1 MLQEDGRERPARVT
15 GRHVD
20 QSTEG
25 PVQQLRLAERAA
37 WQELQRLGER
47 VRAGELLVATPAR
60 TAQLARQREAYRR
73 AQGTWR
79 VARQAL
85 DGCLQGRSVE

>member
-1 MLQEDGRERPARVT
+1 MLNEDAEVRPVRVGRP
-15 GRHVD
+15 VD

-25 PVQQLRLAERAA
+25 PIQQLRLAERAA

-47 VRAGELLVATPAR
+47 VRTGDLLVATPAR
-60 TAQLARQREAYRR
+60 AARVDRQREAYRR

-85 DGCLQGRSVE
+85 DRCL

>member
-25 PVQQLRLAERAA
+25 PVQQLRLAERAVA
-37 WQELQRLGER
+37 ELVSLIE
-47 VRAGELLVATPAR
+47 
-60 TAQLARQREAYRR
+60 AQK
-73 AQGTWR
+73 
-79 VARQAL
+79 
-85 DGCLQGRSVE
+85 